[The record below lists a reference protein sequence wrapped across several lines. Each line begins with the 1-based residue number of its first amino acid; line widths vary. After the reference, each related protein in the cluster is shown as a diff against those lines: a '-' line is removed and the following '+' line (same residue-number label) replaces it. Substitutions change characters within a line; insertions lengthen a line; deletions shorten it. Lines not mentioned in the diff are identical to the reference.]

1 MALYARI
8 EKIEEDDRQARY
20 KFTDIGGNERTL
32 LLNKESEMTVSEDGV
47 EDMLYRAVARK
58 VAVAWVREGMAP
70 EKLLVQS

>member
-8 EKIEEDDRQARY
+8 EKIEEDERKVRY
-20 KFTDIGGNERTL
+20 RYTDMSGGERTL
-32 LLNKESEMTVSEDGV
+32 LLDKESETVSSEGGV

-58 VAVAWVREGMAP
+58 VAVAWVRDGIAP

>member
-8 EKIEEDDRQARY
+8 EKIQEDDEQVRY
-20 KFTDIGGNERTL
+20 RYTDISGNERTML
-32 LLNKESEMTVSEDGV
+32 LSKVTETTSAEDGV

-58 VAVAWVREGMAP
+58 VAVAWARDGAAP

>member
-8 EKIEEDDRQARY
+8 EKVQEDDQQVRY
-20 KFTDIGGNERTL
+20 RYTDISGDERTM
-32 LLNKESEMTVSEDGV
+32 LNKVTETTSPEDGV

-58 VAVAWVREGMAP
+58 VAITWIRDGVAA